1 MSVLG
6 FFLLVSVAIAMRWL
20 GVRLVPLLMPTG
32 KIRTVAVGWLGG
44 FLASLL
50 DKILW
55 QLGPE
60 VFEISLVAAFIGC
73 VLFILALG
81 VAPFVKI
88 LLGKM

>member
-1 MSVLG
+1 VSVLG
-6 FFLLVSVAIAMRWL
+6 FFLLLALAIAVRWL

-32 KIRTVAVGWLGG
+32 KIRTVALGWLGG

-50 DKILW
+50 DKVLW
-55 QLGPE
+55 KLGPE
-60 VFEISLVAAFIGC
+60 VFDISLVAAFIGC
-73 VLFILALG
+73 ALFILALG